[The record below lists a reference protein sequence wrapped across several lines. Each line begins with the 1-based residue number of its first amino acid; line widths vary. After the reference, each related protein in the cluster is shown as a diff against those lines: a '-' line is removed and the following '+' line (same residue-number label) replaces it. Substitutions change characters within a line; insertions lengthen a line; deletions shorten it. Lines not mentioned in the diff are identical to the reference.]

1 MDRRQ
6 LTLFVTES
14 NKIEGILRDPT
25 VDELDAHEEFLTSGA
40 TDFDLEDLVSVV
52 APGHVLRERPGLNV
66 RVGDH
71 RPPSG
76 GPSIRTKLNR
86 ILDKLDELSP
96 HLVHCLYEDLH
107 PFTDGNGR
115 SGRALWLWMMMRQS
129 ERDRQMARQLG
140 FLHSFYYQTLSASD
154 ARNLADADNVYRLDG
169 SHKKFPCKC
178 GAEFGNVIDTRP
190 QADGTIKRRRT
201 CTKCHRRIS
210 TTEIPISELGVR
222 YG

>member
-1 MDRRQ
+1 MDRQQ
-6 LTLFVTES
+6 LIRFVSES
-14 NKIEGILRDPT
+14 NRVEGIVREPT
-25 VDELDAHEEFLTSGA
+25 ADELNAHEEFLASDA

-52 APGHVLRERPGLNV
+52 APGHVLRERAGLNV

-71 RPPSG
+71 KPPSG

-86 ILDKLDELSP
+86 ILDKVDVLPP
-96 HLVHCLYEDLH
+96 HTVHCLYEDLH

-129 ERDRQMARQLG
+129 ERDRQMAQQLG
-140 FLHSFYYQTLSASD
+140 FLHSFYYQTLPASD
-154 ARNLADADNVYRLDG
+154 DVCRVDG

-178 GAEFGNVIDTRP
+178 GAEFGNVTDTRP
-190 QADGTIKRRRT
+190 QPDGTVKRRRT

-210 TTEIPISELGVR
+210 TTEIPIGELGVS